1 MTFFDIIG
9 GIIMRKAM
17 AAMTALA
24 LTVSAVGAL
33 PARAAETHSLGDCN
47 CDGQVN
53 ASDATE
59 VLKYYSAL
67 STGGD
72 VWADDKV
79 RLADMDGDGK
89 VDSTDASHILGYYST
104 VSTGTEIT
112 PEKYM
117 QYRTKGFGEFSY
129 YSSIEVRAGNGCVKI
144 KANDISADEYLQQQY
159 PEGVTSCAYDV
170 SVYRYTANAD
180 GTEKSEL
187 VCSETVRDI
196 GKGERVYRYYGEEY
210 RQPVD
215 VFSAALP
222 QELETKGCSY
232 RVEVRGHYKIGGVE
246 VTAANTSTA
255 ALDTLPLIVNNAKLT
270 PHDAYKLYNIKVNPP
285 VYKAT
290 YYVTAADKKILDDFA
305 AEHFTPDMSNYD
317 KIEYTWDW
325 LNKNVTYASGSL
337 YNDII
342 SDSWVSA
349 CFVKKKGQCLQYN
362 GALAEMLAYM
372 GYDVYMLEMWLNPDG
387 TNQHFR
393 AEVVI
398 DGQAYSIEVGNNGS
412 YAGWLWLFRP
422 IESSIKDLK

>member
-1 MTFFDIIG
+1 
-9 GIIMRKAM
+9 MRKTM
-17 AAMTALA
+17 AVMTAFI
-24 LTVSAVGAL
+24 LTVSAMHGF
-33 PARAAETHSLGDCN
+33 PARAAEAASLGDCN
-47 CDGQVN
+47 SDGMVN
-53 ASDATE
+53 ASDATD
-59 VLKYYSAL
+59 VLKYYSSL

-72 VWADDKV
+72 VWASAKV
-79 RLADMDGDGK
+79 RLADMDGDSK
-89 VDSTDASHILGYYST
+89 VDSTDASYILSYYSA
-104 VSTGTEIT
+104 VSTGSEMT

-117 QYRTKGFGEFSY
+117 EYRTKGFGDFSY
-129 YSSIEVRAGNGCVKI
+129 YSNIEVRVGNGCVNI
-144 KANDISADEYLQQQY
+144 KANDISADEYIKQQY
-159 PEGVTSCAYDV
+159 PEGAASCAYEV
-170 SVYRYTANAD
+170 SIYRNSENAD
-180 GTEKSEL
+180 GTQKSEL
-187 VCSETVRDI
+187 VSTETVRKI
-196 GKGERVYRYYGEEY
+196 SKGERVYRFYGEEY
-210 RQPVD
+210 REPCD

-222 QELETKGCSY
+222 QNIETKGCTY

-246 VTAANTSTA
+246 VTASNVSSA

-270 PHDAYKLYNIKVNPP
+270 PHDAYNLYNIKVSPP
-285 VYKAT
+285 AYKAT
-290 YYVTAADKKILDDFA
+290 YYVSAADKKILDDFA
-305 AEHFTPDMSNYD
+305 AEHFTAGMSNYD

-325 LNKNVTYASGSL
+325 LNKNVTYASGNL

-422 IESSIKDLK
+422 IESSIKGVQR